1 MGRTYISLLQGN
13 LTDAQASLRAIV
25 KSLDP
30 ASRIGAFS
38 EALRK
43 LDQQPTTPN
52 AKRPDKA
59 EAVFNL
65 AKSIV
70 ETCFPKYAAMAVAAG
85 NVVDAFK

>member
-43 LDQQPTTPN
+43 LVRLSMYERRL
-52 AKRPDKA
+52 RP
-59 EAVFNL
+59 
-65 AKSIV
+65 
-70 ETCFPKYAAMAVAAG
+70 
-85 NVVDAFK
+85 